1 MLFRWLKSR
10 RVLLGAPRRSAA
22 LPNPDGSL
30 ALYTVST
37 YSFELHKKTSEIK
50 LLDIEKSQSNLLT
63 NDEKASE
70 PNWLGEGNELLWLK
84 EAGKGVTQIVHAD
97 ADDISTT
104 YIIGEVNGP
113 VSDVKLKNLGNGQV
127 AIVFAARA
135 RPDGSLYNPE
145 DEVKKHSS
153 ERVYD
158 SLFVRHWDKY
168 ETPNKNTIW
177 YGLLQRTSRSNG
189 RFKLSTLTNA
199 LKDTHLEAPITP
211 FGGTDN
217 FDISKIGIVLV
228 AKDPTLNPATS
239 TRSNLYFLWLRNF
252 SSPPLSKLQKIEV
265 EGLEGASTGP
275 VFSPNGV
282 GAAFL
287 QMKQNGYESDK
298 NRIVYVLD
306 VRNPSITIEV
316 LKSNDG
322 KGLWDRSP
330 SAITWSQDGKS
341 FYLQA
346 EEEGKGLLFHLNI
359 PASSVDIVELPRPLT
374 NSGYISDIRPLSG
387 NSSLLFVS
395 GSNLVDNSYYTILDP
410 SKPLEAKQISSNSND
425 GASFGLSKN
434 QISDIWYKSGD
445 YKVHA
450 WVVKPSNFTKGKKY
464 PLAYLIHGGPQGAW
478 EDQWST
484 RWNPAVFAEQGYVV
498 VLPNPTGSTGYGQL
512 FTDAIHN
519 QWGGRPY
526 EDLVQGYSFIKENLD
541 YVDTSRSVAL
551 GASYGGYMINWIQG
565 HPLGREFKALVCHDG
580 VLSIPNQLSSDEL
593 YFPNHEFGGPYWD
606 AIETWEKWNPAQYTA
621 NWATPEL
628 VIHSELDYRLPIT
641 EGLAAFNILQQRGVE
656 SRFLTFPD
664 ENHWVLKEENSL
676 VWHTVVLN
684 FINKF
689 VDLPPYK
696 EENSNNKREDKE
708 EVRRAV

>member
-1 MLFRWLKSR
+1 MFRSLKFC
-10 RVLLGAPRRSAA
+10 RVLLSAPRRSAA
-22 LPNPDGSL
+22 LPNSDGSF

-37 YSFELHKKTSEIK
+37 YSFESHEKTLEIK
-50 LLDIEKSQSNLLT
+50 LLDIEKSQSSLIT

-70 PNWLGEGNELLWLK
+70 PNWLGEGNELIWLK
-84 EAGKGVTQIVHAD
+84 EAGEGVTQIIHAD
-97 ADDISTT
+97 ADNIGTT
-104 YIIGEVNGP
+104 YVIGEVNGP
-113 VSDVKLKNLGNGQV
+113 ASGVKLKNLGNGQV
-127 AIVFAARA
+127 AIAFVARA

-145 DEVKKHSS
+145 DEVKKYSS

-168 ETPNKNTIW
+168 ETPNKNAIW
-177 YGLLQRTSRSNG
+177 YGLLQKSSGSNG
-189 RFKLSTLTNA
+189 RFTLSTLTNA
-199 LKDTHLEAPITP
+199 LKDTNLEAPIAP

-239 TRSNLYFLWLRNF
+239 TKSNLYFLRLRSF

-287 QMKQNGYESDK
+287 QMKKNGYESDK
-298 NRIVYVLD
+298 NRIVYILD
-306 VRNPSITIEV
+306 VRQPSISIEV

-330 SAITWSQDGKS
+330 TAITWSQDGKS

-346 EEEGKGLLFHLNI
+346 ENEGKGLLFHLDL
-359 PASSVDIVELPRPLT
+359 PASSVDTVELPRPLT
-374 NSGYISDIRPLSG
+374 SSGDISDIRPLSE
-387 NSSLLFVS
+387 NSSLLLVS
-395 GSNLVDNSYYTILDP
+395 GSNLVDNSYYTIIDTSHP
-410 SKPLEAKQISSNSND
+410 SESKQISSNSND

-434 QISDIWYKSGD
+434 QVSEIWYKSGD

-450 WVVKPSNFTKGKKY
+450 WVVKPSNFTEGKKY

-478 EDQWST
+478 QDQWNT

-498 VLPNPTGSTGYGQL
+498 ILPNPTGSTGYGQS
-512 FTDAIHN
+512 FTDAIQN

-526 EDLVQGYSFIKENLD
+526 EDLVHGYSFIKENLD

-565 HPLGREFKALVCHDG
+565 HPLGRQFKALVCHDG

-606 AIETWEKWNPAQYTA
+606 AIETWEKWSPARYTA
-621 NWATPEL
+621 NWTTPEL
-628 VIHSELDYRLPIT
+628 VIHSELDYRLPIA

-664 ENHWVLKEENSL
+664 ESHWVLKEENSL

-696 EENSNNKREDKE
+696 EEKGNTKREDKE

>member
-1 MLFRWLKSR
+1 M
-10 RVLLGAPRRSAA
+10 
-22 LPNPDGSL
+22 PNSDGSL

-37 YSFELHKKTSEIK
+37 YSFQSHKKTSKIK
-50 LLDIEKSQSNLLT
+50 LLDIEKSQSSLLT

-70 PNWLGEGNELLWLK
+70 PNWLGEGNELIWLK
-84 EAGKGVTQIVHAD
+84 EAGKGVTQIIHAD
-97 ADDISTT
+97 ADNIGTE
-104 YIIGEVNGP
+104 YVIGEVNGP
-113 VSDVKLKNLGNGQV
+113 ASDVKLKNLGNGQV
-127 AIVFAARA
+127 AITFSARA

-145 DEVKKHSS
+145 EEVVKHSS

-168 ETPNKNTIW
+168 ETSNKNAIW
-177 YGLLQRTSRSNG
+177 YGLLQKSSGSNG

-217 FDISKIGIVLV
+217 FDISKIGIVFV
-228 AKDPTLNPATS
+228 AKDPSLNPATN
-239 TRSNLYFLWLRNF
+239 TKSNLYFLWLRSF
-252 SSPPLSKLQKIEV
+252 SSPSLSKLQKIEV

-282 GAAFL
+282 GVAFL
-287 QMKQNGYESDK
+287 QMKKNGYESDK
-298 NRIVYVLD
+298 NRIIYLLD
-306 VRNPSITIEV
+306 IRQPSISIEP

-330 SAITWSQDGKS
+330 TALTWSQDGKS
-341 FYLQA
+341 LYLQA
-346 EEEGKGLLFHLNI
+346 EDEGKGLLFHLNI
-359 PASSVDIVELPRPLT
+359 PASSIDIVELPRPLT
-374 NSGYISDIRPLSG
+374 SSGYISDVRPLSE

-395 GSNLVDNSYYTILDP
+395 GSNLVDNSYYTIIDP
-410 SKPLEAKQISSNSND
+410 SKPLEAKQISSNSKD

-434 QISDIWYKSGD
+434 QVSDIWYKSGD

-450 WVVKPSNFTKGKKY
+450 WVVKPSNFTEGKKY
-464 PLAYLIHGGPQGAW
+464 PLAFLIHGGPQGAW

-498 VLPNPTGSTGYGQL
+498 ILPNPTGSTGYGQV
-512 FTDAIHN
+512 FTDAIEN

-526 EDLVQGYSFIKENLD
+526 EDLVQGYSFIKDNLE
-541 YVDTSRSVAL
+541 YIDTSRSVAL

-580 VLSIPNQLSSDEL
+580 VLSIANQVSSDEL

-606 AIETWEKWNPAQYTA
+606 AIATWEKWNPARYAA

-628 VIHSELDYRLPIT
+628 VVHSELDYRLPIA

-664 ENHWVLKEENSL
+664 ESHWVLKEENSL

-689 VDLPPYK
+689 VGLPPYR
-696 EENSNNKREDKE
+696 EENGNTKSEDKD
-708 EVRRAV
+708 EVR

>member
-1 MLFRWLKSR
+1 MRFSWLKSN
-10 RVLLGAPRRSAA
+10 RVLLSAPRRSAA
-22 LPNPDGSL
+22 LPNSNGSL

-37 YSFELHKKTSEIK
+37 YSFELHKKTSAIK
-50 LLDIEKSQSNLLT
+50 LLDIEKSQSRLLT

-70 PNWLGEGNELLWLK
+70 PNWLGEGNELVWLK
-84 EAGKGVTQIVHAD
+84 EAGKGVTQIIHAD
-97 ADDISTT
+97 ADDIGTT
-104 YIIGEVNGP
+104 YVIGEVNGP
-113 VSDVKLKNLGNGQV
+113 ASDVKLKNLGNGQV
-127 AIVFAARA
+127 AIAFAARA

-168 ETPNKNTIW
+168 ETPNKNSIW
-177 YGLLQRTSRSNG
+177 YGLLQRSSESNG

-217 FDISKIGIVLV
+217 FDISKLGIVLV
-228 AKDPTLNPATS
+228 AKDSSLNPATS
-239 TRSNLYFLWLRNF
+239 TKSNLYFLWLRSF
-252 SSPPLSKLQKIEV
+252 SSPPSKLQKIEV

-287 QMKQNGYESDK
+287 QMKKNGYESDK

-306 VRNPSITIEV
+306 VRQPSITIEV

-330 SAITWSQDGKS
+330 TAITWSQDGKS

-346 EEEGKGLLFHLNI
+346 EEEGKGLMFHLNL
-359 PASSVDIVELPRPLT
+359 PTSSVDIVELPRPLT
-374 NSGYISDIRPLSG
+374 SSGYISDIRPLSE

-395 GSNLVDNSYYTILDP
+395 GSNLVDNSYYTIIDP
-410 SKPLEAKQISSNSND
+410 TKPLEAKQVSSNSND

-434 QISDIWYKSGD
+434 QVSDIWYKSGD
-445 YKVHA
+445 YQVHA
-450 WVVKPSNFTKGKKY
+450 WVVKPSDFTEGKKY

-498 VLPNPTGSTGYGQL
+498 ILPNPTGSTGYGQL
-512 FTDAIHN
+512 FTDAIQN

-526 EDLVQGYSFIKENLD
+526 EDLVNGYSFIKKNLD

-593 YFPNHEFGGPYWD
+593 YFPNHEFGGPYWE
-606 AIETWEKWNPAQYTA
+606 AIETWEKWNPARYTA

-628 VIHSELDYRLPIT
+628 VIHSELDYRLPIA
-641 EGLAAFNILQQRGVE
+641 EGLAAFNILQQRGIE

-689 VDLPPYK
+689 VGLPPYR
-696 EENSNNKREDKE
+696 EENGNTKREDKD

>member
-1 MLFRWLKSR
+1 MY
-10 RVLLGAPRRSAA
+10 RVLLSAPRRSAA
-22 LPNPDGSL
+22 LPNSDGSL

-37 YSFELHKKTSEIK
+37 YSFQSHKKTLEIK
-50 LLDIEKSQSNLLT
+50 LLDIEKSQSSLLT

-70 PNWLGEGNELLWLK
+70 PNWLGEGNELIWLK
-84 EAGKGVTQIVHAD
+84 EAGKGVTQIIHAD
-97 ADDISTT
+97 ADDIGTE
-104 YIIGEVNGP
+104 YVIGEVNGP
-113 VSDVKLKNLGNGQV
+113 ASDVKLKNLGNGQV
-127 AIVFAARA
+127 AIAFTARA

-145 DEVKKHSS
+145 GEVKKHSS
-153 ERVYD
+153 ERLYD

-168 ETPNKNTIW
+168 ETPNKNAIW
-177 YGLLQRTSRSNG
+177 YGLLKKSSGSNG
-189 RFKLSTLTNA
+189 RFILSTLTNA

-217 FDISKIGIVLV
+217 FDISKIGIAFV
-228 AKDPTLNPATS
+228 AKDPSLNPATN
-239 TRSNLYFLWLRNF
+239 TKSNLYFLWLRSF

-282 GAAFL
+282 GVAFL
-287 QMKQNGYESDK
+287 QMKKNGYESDK

-306 VRNPSITIEV
+306 IRQPSISFEV

-330 SAITWSQDGKS
+330 TALTWSQDGKS

-346 EEEGKGLLFHLNI
+346 EDEGKGLLFHLNL
-359 PASSVDIVELPRPLT
+359 PASSIDIVELPRPLT
-374 NSGYISDIRPLSG
+374 SSGYISDVRSLSE

-395 GSNLVDNSYYTILDP
+395 GSNLVDNSYYTIIDP
-410 SKPLEAKQISSNSND
+410 SKPSEAKQISSNSKD

-434 QISDIWYKSGD
+434 QVSDIWYKSGD

-450 WVVKPSNFTKGKKY
+450 WVVKPSNFTEGKKY
-464 PLAYLIHGGPQGAW
+464 PLAFLIHGGPQGAW

-498 VLPNPTGSTGYGQL
+498 ILPNPTGSTGYGQV
-512 FTDAIHN
+512 FTDAIEK

-526 EDLVQGYSFIKENLD
+526 EDLVHGYSFIKENLE
-541 YVDTSRSVAL
+541 YIDTSRSVAL

-580 VLSIPNQLSSDEL
+580 ALSIANQMSSDEL
-593 YFPNHEFGGPYWD
+593 YFSNHEFGGPYWE
-606 AIETWEKWNPAQYTA
+606 AITTWEKWNPARYAA

-628 VIHSELDYRLPIT
+628 VIHSELDYRLPIA
-641 EGLAAFNILQQRGVE
+641 EGLAMFNILQQRGVE

-684 FINKF
+684 FVNKF
-689 VDLPPYK
+689 VSLPPYT
-696 EENSNNKREDKE
+696 EENGNTKREDKD
-708 EVRRAV
+708 EVQ